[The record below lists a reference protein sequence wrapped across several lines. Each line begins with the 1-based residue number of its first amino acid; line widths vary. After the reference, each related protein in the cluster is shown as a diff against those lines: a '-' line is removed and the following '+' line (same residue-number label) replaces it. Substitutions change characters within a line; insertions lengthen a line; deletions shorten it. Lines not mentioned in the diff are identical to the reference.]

1 MFILFYTS
9 REIFLFYTSREIF
22 ISYEDGLCCIAAEGV
37 KFKHRLS
44 PFESELYDT
53 IHGIRQFGPKMGLAP
68 VVSN

>member
-1 MFILFYTS
+1 MKMAYAVLP
-9 REIFLFYTSREIF
+9 LK
-22 ISYEDGLCCIAAEGV
+22 GLKI
-37 KFKHRLS
+37 KHRLS

>member
-9 REIFLFYTSREIF
+9 LEIFL
-22 ISYEDGLCCIAAEGV
+22 SYEDDLCCIAAEGF

-53 IHGIRQFGPKMGLAP
+53 IYGIRQFGPKMDLAP